1 MNDERNIVD
10 ISQMSGESLKDLTN
24 NKGDENE

>member
-10 ISQMSGESLKDLTN
+10 ISQMSEESLKDLTN

>member
-1 MNDERNIVD
+1 MSDERNIVD
-10 ISQMSGESLKDLTN
+10 ISQMSEESLKDLTN

>member
-1 MNDERNIVD
+1 MSDEKNIVD
-10 ISQMSGESLKDLTN
+10 ISQMSEESLKDLTN